1 MSLYT
6 PFSLQQM
13 EEHSLSAK
21 VSIFLDFFSVSH
33 SCFSKAFPVLCLPF
47 MPFALPNAQ
56 LSTSDSFHT
65 TLSATVHLEEIL
77 REVFLRERDT
87 TCAAIPELRQCQ
99 AAPCL
104 GCVEKLNITVNWC
117 VSCYRIASD
126 KMHNYKFSCN
136 YCVENNIIAC
146 LAYGGGGK
154 LELLYKSH

>member
-1 MSLYT
+1 MRLYT

-33 SCFSKAFPVLCLPF
+33 SCFSKALPVLCLPF
-47 MPFALPNAQ
+47 TLFALPNAQ

-77 REVFLRERDT
+77 REVFLRECDT
-87 TCAAIPELRQCQ
+87 TCTAIPALHQCQ
-99 AAPCL
+99 AALCL
-104 GCVEKLNITVNWC
+104 GCVEKLNIIVNWW
-117 VSCYRIASD
+117 VSCSRSASD

-136 YCVENNIIAC
+136 DCFENNIIPC
-146 LAYGGGGK
+146 LAHGGGGK
-154 LELLYKSH
+154 LELLYKSP